1 MDFQAQE
8 TAIFP
13 RVDTGIKDQLRGDP
27 QRSGGQIQLFQLQIQ
42 MRTMAL
48 ELRRL
53 QSDMAALKQSL
64 IEIESRDDQSL

>member
-1 MDFQAQE
+1 MDFQAQGP
-8 TAIFP
+8 AIFP

-27 QRSGGQIQLFQLQIQ
+27 QRSGGQIQLFQPQIQ